1 MMVMSLQKPSCSRN
15 LSVGVQSAE
24 PDRPQPP
31 FSDPFPTWGRNTTG
45 GSWGSSGHCVE
56 TGLLGCTRGGERPAP
71 GRGAQGAAR
80 GSAGLAAIH
89 SPARQVRPHPV
100 SRCRVCAPAG
110 KGGAEPS
117 LEERGSL
124 APRPPKGFPPEQGVS
139 RVLRLG
145 EAIPGSLDCGRAR
158 EAPLALLE
166 RGHLCGPRP
175 AGVGPRLCVAGRGS
189 GRPLCRATPW
199 AGSGSE
205 PGLRATSGVCAHRGA
220 SCLF

>member
-24 PDRPQPP
+24 ADRPQPP
-31 FSDPFPTWGRNTTG
+31 FSDPFPTWGRNTTV

-80 GSAGLAAIH
+80 GSAGLAVIH
-89 SPARQVRPHPV
+89 APARQVRPHPA

-117 LEERGSL
+117 LEEPGSL
-124 APRPPKGFPPEQGVS
+124 APRPPKGSPPEQGVS

-158 EAPLALLE
+158 EAPLALLG
-166 RGHLCGPRP
+166 RGHLCGPA
-175 AGVGPRLCVAGRGS
+175 AGWGGAA
-189 GRPLCRATPW
+189 PLCGCRVATPW